1 MIETIMIEGKA
12 VEIDSASG
20 WTYCYR
26 EQFGH
31 DILPDMLPIAR
42 SIAVAAE
49 GLLKELPD
57 NALENGEISGKNI
70 KGILKNIDGYFLQ
83 DALDEIAGLEITTIQ
98 NIFWALAKNAN
109 TGLEQ
114 PRRFFNQFEV
124 FPYEEVLPRVL
135 VAIIKSSSSSKNSQ
149 SLLKKMRLVE
159 SQSD

>member
-1 MIETIMIEGKA
+1 MIETILIEGKA

-31 DILPDMLPIAR
+31 DILPDMLPVAR

-49 GLLKELPD
+49 GLIRELPD
-57 NALENGEISGKNI
+57 DALENGVSAKNV
-70 KGILKNIDGYFLQ
+70 KGLLKNVDGYVIQ

-109 TGLEQ
+109 VGLEQ

-124 FPYEEVLPRVL
+124 FPYDEVIPKVL
-135 VAIIKSSSSSKNSQ
+135 AAIIKSSASSKNSQ
-149 SLLKKMRLVE
+149 SLLKKMRLE
-159 SQSD
+159 NQSD

>member
-1 MIETIMIEGKA
+1 MIETIMIEGRA

-31 DILPDMLPIAR
+31 DILPDVLPIFR

-49 GLLKELPD
+49 GLIKELPD
-57 NALENGEISGKNI
+57 DAMENGEISGKNI
-70 KGILKNIDGYFLQ
+70 KGVLKNIDGYVIQ
-83 DALDEIAGLEITTIQ
+83 DALDEIAGLEISTIQ
-98 NIFWALAKNAN
+98 NIFWALAKNADN
-109 TGLEQ
+109 GLEQ

-124 FPYEEVLPRVL
+124 FPYEEVIPRVIA
-135 VAIIKSSSSSKNSQ
+135 AIIKSSSSSKNSQ

-159 SQSD
+159 NQSD

>member
-49 GLLKELPD
+49 GLLRELPD
-57 NALENGEISGKNI
+57 DALENGKISGKNI
-70 KGILKNIDGYFLQ
+70 KGILKNTDGYFLQ
-83 DALDEIAGLEITTIQ
+83 DALDEITGLEIKEGFGQSETTCLIATTPWMKTKPGSS
-98 NIFWALAKNAN
+98 IR
-109 TGLEQ
+109 
-114 PRRFFNQFEV
+114 PRRSEAK
-124 FPYEEVLPRVL
+124 PKRGSLCAPRG
-135 VAIIKSSSSSKNSQ
+135 
-149 SLLKKMRLVE
+149 
-159 SQSD
+159 